1 MTLTSFGREKR
12 RCRLPDCSKT
22 RGVSNGGKAGCHID
36 HIVKMARNL
45 FANHGRS
52 YRIHLTSLFSGWKQR
67 DRNKHVFYFTNNAST
82 YVQMS
87 GSNLKSDNILYP
99 RIYSLRSNLN
109 VRVQLTRWV
118 NTKETSIQKK
128 NVFCK
133 LCRKATMVYILY
145 IGNHYPDHITSL
157 CCNLRTL
164 HTALSTP
171 ETIPCY
177 LYLPEI
183 V

>member
-1 MTLTSFGREKR
+1 M
-12 RCRLPDCSKT
+12 
-22 RGVSNGGKAGCHID
+22 HID

-67 DRNKHVFYFTNNAST
+67 DRNKHVFYFTNNTST